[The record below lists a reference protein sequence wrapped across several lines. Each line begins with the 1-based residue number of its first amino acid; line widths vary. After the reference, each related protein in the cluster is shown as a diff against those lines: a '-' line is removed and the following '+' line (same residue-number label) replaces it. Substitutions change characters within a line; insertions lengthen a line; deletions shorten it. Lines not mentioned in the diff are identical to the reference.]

1 MPQNGIPAIFFS
13 AGVKYVTL
21 ASEPRAV
28 ASTHDRWEGTMGLYE
43 WRFRISL
50 AGSQRVAAAPVRQE
64 PSFRALWQSA
74 ARRLPARNRTR
85 QTFGRFYSV
94 VRTYCF

>member
-1 MPQNGIPAIFFS
+1 
-13 AGVKYVTL
+13 
-21 ASEPRAV
+21 
-28 ASTHDRWEGTMGLYE
+28 MGLYE

-50 AGSQRVAAAPVRQE
+50 AGSQRVAAVRQE

-85 QTFGRFYSV
+85 QTFGRFCTM

>member
-1 MPQNGIPAIFFS
+1 
-13 AGVKYVTL
+13 VKYVTL

-85 QTFGRFYSV
+85 QTFGRFCTM

>member
-1 MPQNGIPAIFFS
+1 
-13 AGVKYVTL
+13 
-21 ASEPRAV
+21 
-28 ASTHDRWEGTMGLYE
+28 MGLYE
-43 WRFRISL
+43 WRYRISL

-74 ARRLPARNRTR
+74 ARRLPARSRTR

>member
-1 MPQNGIPAIFFS
+1 
-13 AGVKYVTL
+13 
-21 ASEPRAV
+21 
-28 ASTHDRWEGTMGLYE
+28 MGLYE

-64 PSFRALWQSA
+64 PPFRALWQSA
-74 ARRLPARNRTR
+74 ARRLSARNRTR
-85 QTFGRFYSV
+85 QTFGRFCTM

>member
-1 MPQNGIPAIFFS
+1 
-13 AGVKYVTL
+13 
-21 ASEPRAV
+21 
-28 ASTHDRWEGTMGLYE
+28 MGLYQ

-50 AGSQRVAAAPVRQE
+50 AASQPVAPAPSRQE

-74 ARRLPARNRTR
+74 ARSLSARNRTR
-85 QTFGRFYSV
+85 QVFGRFYTV